1 MRKAFIVLTGILFTL
16 LFATCKQFTAD
27 IDDYLSRWSSEAF
40 IQSSTIDK
48 KTYNDG
54 SSIPSVASADKVTIT
69 LKVQNPKSFW
79 FVMPSASETR
89 KIVEFAHFDGAKPVV
104 SADYELAQ
112 PSADTLQLVYKKSFL
127 EKAEWGEKDIS
138 STITL
143 YANDGRPPFK
153 QTFTISLKANTPP
166 PKPGYAVAKTTGTT
180 AYYVLC
186 ITVPDMDKT
195 AGGGFCIKTLPV
207 LRLTEHPIR
216 FRLMKRKP
224 RLPSRKIRSLLHI
237 PM

>member
-79 FVMPSASETR
+79 FVMPSSSETR
-89 KIVEFAHFDGAKPVV
+89 KIVEFAHFTGTEPA
-104 SADYELAQ
+104 AGTDYELIQ
-112 PSADTLQLVYKKSFL
+112 PSADTLKLVYKDSFL
-127 EKAEWGEKDIS
+127 KKAEWGEKDIS

-153 QTFTISLKANTPP
+153 QTFTIPLKANTPP

>member
-40 IQSSTIDK
+40 IQSSTIDN

-69 LKVQNPKSFW
+69 LKVQNPKSFR

-89 KIVEFAHFDGAKPVV
+89 KIVEFAHFAGTKP
-104 SADYELAQ
+104 AAGTDYELIQ
-112 PSADTLQLVYKKSFL
+112 PSADTLKLVYKDSFL
-127 EKAEWGEKDIS
+127 KKAEWGEEDIS

-143 YANDGRPPFK
+143 YADDGREFK
-153 QTFTISLKANTPP
+153 QTFTIPLKANTPP
-166 PKPGYAVAKTTGTT
+166 PKPSYAVAKTTGTS

-186 ITVPDMDKT
+186 IKAPDMDKT
-195 AGGGFCIKTLPV
+195 AGGK
-207 LRLTEHPIR
+207 
-216 FRLMKRKP
+216 
-224 RLPSRKIRSLLHI
+224 LLHKDLARI
-237 PM
+237 EINGTPLYVFG

>member
-1 MRKAFIVLTGILFTL
+1 MRRVYATLTGICLILFCT
-16 LFATCKQFTAD
+16 TCKPFTAD

-54 SSIPSVASADKVTIT
+54 SSIPSVASANGVTVT

-79 FVMPSASETR
+79 FVMPSSSETR
-89 KIVEFAHFDGAKPVV
+89 KIVEFAHFAGTKP
-104 SADYELAQ
+104 AAGTDYELIQ
-112 PSADTLQLVYKKSFL
+112 PSADTLKLVYKESFL
-127 EKAEWGEKDIS
+127 KKAEWGEEDIS

-153 QTFTISLKANTPP
+153 QTFTIPLKANTPP

-216 FRLMKRKP
+216 FR
-224 RLPSRKIRSLLHI
+224 
-237 PM
+237 

>member
-16 LFATCKQFTAD
+16 LFATCTQFTAD

-54 SSIPSVASADKVTIT
+54 SSIPSVASADKVTVT
-69 LKVQNPKSFW
+69 LKIQNPKSFW
-79 FVMPSASETR
+79 FVMPPASKPK
-89 KIVEFAHFDGAKPVV
+89 KIVEFAHFAGSKPE
-104 SADYELAQ
+104 AGTDYELTQ
-112 PSADTLQLVYKKSFL
+112 PSADTLKLVYNKSFL

-138 STITL
+138 STTTL
-143 YANDGRPPFK
+143 YADDGREFK
-153 QTFTISLKANTPP
+153 QTFTIPLKANTPP
-166 PKPGYAVAKTTGTT
+166 PKPSYAVAKTTGTT

>member
-69 LKVQNPKSFW
+69 LKVQNPKSFR

-89 KIVEFAHFDGAKPVV
+89 KIVEFAHFAGPKPK
-104 SADYELAQ
+104 ANIDYKLTQ
-112 PSADTLQLVYKKSFL
+112 PSADTLELVYNKSFL

-143 YANDGRPPFK
+143 YADDGRE
-153 QTFTISLKANTPP
+153 
-166 PKPGYAVAKTTGTT
+166 V
-180 AYYVLC
+180 
-186 ITVPDMDKT
+186 
-195 AGGGFCIKTLPV
+195 
-207 LRLTEHPIR
+207 
-216 FRLMKRKP
+216 
-224 RLPSRKIRSLLHI
+224 
-237 PM
+237 

>member
-54 SSIPSVASADKVTIT
+54 SSIPSVASANDVTVT
-69 LKVQNPKSFW
+69 LKVQNPKSFR
-79 FVMPSASETR
+79 FVMPSSSETR
-89 KIVEFAHFDGAKPVV
+89 KIVEFAHFAGTKP
-104 SADYELAQ
+104 AAGTDYELIQ
-112 PSADTLQLVYKKSFL
+112 PSADTLKLVYKDSFL
-127 EKAEWGEKDIS
+127 KKAEWGEEDIS

-153 QTFTISLKANTPP
+153 QTFTIPLKANTPP

-207 LRLTEHPIR
+207 LRLTEHPI
-216 FRLMKRKP
+216 
-224 RLPSRKIRSLLHI
+224 PSR
-237 PM
+237 

>member
-69 LKVQNPKSFW
+69 LKVQNPKSFK

-89 KIVEFAHFDGAKPVV
+89 NIVGFAHQYDSKDADGCPFSIGNHAAYADQFAKWYDVPHREHAFCFAVGFGFDAP
-104 SADYELAQ
+104 SLFHFRHAQ
-112 PSADTLQLVYKKSFL
+112 ATHYGRRFPSYCARSCHTFSH
-127 EKAEWGEKDIS
+127 
-138 STITL
+138 
-143 YANDGRPPFK
+143 DG
-153 QTFTISLKANTPP
+153 
-166 PKPGYAVAKTTGTT
+166 
-180 AYYVLC
+180 
-186 ITVPDMDKT
+186 
-195 AGGGFCIKTLPV
+195 
-207 LRLTEHPIR
+207 
-216 FRLMKRKP
+216 
-224 RLPSRKIRSLLHI
+224 SLLDDGSVEV
-237 PM
+237 

>member
-40 IQSSTIDK
+40 IQSSSIDK
-48 KTYNDG
+48 KTYNDANG
-54 SSIPSVASADKVTIT
+54 MASVASADKVTIT
-69 LKVQNPKSFW
+69 LKVQNPKSFR
-79 FVMPSASETR
+79 FVMPSSSETR
-89 KIVEFAHFDGAKPVV
+89 KIVEFAHFAGAKP
-104 SADYELAQ
+104 AAGTDYELIQ
-112 PSADTLQLVYKKSFL
+112 PSADTLKLVYKDFFL
-127 EKAEWGEKDIS
+127 KKAEWGEEDIS

-153 QTFTISLKANTPP
+153 QTFTIPLKANTPP

-207 LRLTEHPIR
+207 LRLTEHPI
-216 FRLMKRKP
+216 
-224 RLPSRKIRSLLHI
+224 PSR
-237 PM
+237 

>member
-89 KIVEFAHFDGAKPVV
+89 KIVEFAHFAGTKP
-104 SADYELAQ
+104 AAGTDYELIQ
-112 PSADTLQLVYKKSFL
+112 PSADTLKLVYKESFL
-127 EKAEWGEKDIS
+127 KKAEWGEEDIS

-153 QTFTISLKANTPP
+153 QTFTIPLKANTPP
-166 PKPGYAVAKTTGTT
+166 PKPGYAVAKTTGTP

-207 LRLTEHPIR
+207 LRLTEHPI
-216 FRLMKRKP
+216 
-224 RLPSRKIRSLLHI
+224 PSR
-237 PM
+237 

>member
-40 IQSSTIDK
+40 IQSSTIDE

-54 SSIPSVASADKVTIT
+54 SSIPSVASANDVTVT
-69 LKVQNPKSFW
+69 LKVQNPKSFR
-79 FVMPSASETR
+79 FVIPSASETR
-89 KIVEFAHFDGAKPVV
+89 KIVEFAHFDGAKPV
-104 SADYELAQ
+104 AGTDYELIQ
-112 PSADTLQLVYKKSFL
+112 RPADTLKLVYKKSFL
-127 EKAEWGEKDIS
+127 ENAEWGEKDIS

-143 YANDGRPPFK
+143 YADDGRPPFK
-153 QTFTISLKANTPP
+153 QTFTIPLKVNTPP

-207 LRLTEHPIR
+207 LRLTEHPI
-216 FRLMKRKP
+216 
-224 RLPSRKIRSLLHI
+224 PSR
-237 PM
+237 